1 MFFIERMNISL
12 LAFLDI
18 HNKFSINGKHHAGRK
33 RSPAKG
39 QDFPKG
45 ACPMES
51 AGFWD
56 FYNDD
61 SNVSPVER
69 AKIEFQV
76 ELIGRLV
83 EARKA
88 KGFTQQ
94 QLAEAAG
101 LKQSAVA
108 RLERMKATPQID
120 TLVRLLIPLGY
131 KLALVPRDE
140 RGATLPPEAHSALDD
155 SEKSG

>member
-1 MFFIERMNISL
+1 M
-12 LAFLDI
+12 AD
-18 HNKFSINGKHHAGRK
+18 
-33 RSPAKG
+33 
-39 QDFPKG
+39 
-45 ACPMES
+45 

-61 SNVSPVER
+61 MNVSPAER

-76 ELIGRLV
+76 ELIGALV

-88 KGFTQQ
+88 RGLTQQ

-101 LKQSAVA
+101 LRQSAVA

-120 TLVRLLIPLGY
+120 TLFRLLIPLGY

-140 RGATLPPEAHSALDD
+140 ARG
-155 SEKSG
+155 